1 MSGQVVII
9 KNKNSPYYG
18 TKCVIQYE
26 STSGKSYYVRSLKK
40 LPTAER
46 FGYNKQGKVR
56 FTFPPEKRFRVLKT
70 SVRKTSKRAP
80 ANTNTWQTE
89 TRRLLEENSG
99 LTRAQIKR
107 KYT

>member
-1 MSGQVVII
+1 MSGQVVIV
-9 KNKNSPYYG
+9 KNKNSLYYG
-18 TKCVIQYE
+18 EKCVVQYE
-26 STSGKSYYVRSLKK
+26 SSSGKSYYVRSLKK
-40 LPTAER
+40 LPTVER

-56 FTFPPEKRFRVLKT
+56 MTSPPEKRFRILKT

-80 ANTNTWQTE
+80 KNTNTWQTE

-107 KYT
+107 KYA